1 MASLSIR
8 VVTRSER
15 VLESAPAALGATIAS
30 SASLL
35 YRGAIMLR
43 IANVTI
49 PRARLVSTSQRA
61 RFRNAAKTVDISISS
76 DAAWDEDG
84 ILVCSKRNP

>member
-8 VVTRSER
+8 VVTRSGRDPEN
-15 VLESAPAALGATIAS
+15 APAAFGATIAS

-35 YRGAIMLR
+35 YLGAIRLR
-43 IANVTI
+43 MANVTI
-49 PRARLVSTSQRA
+49 PSARLVSTSQRA
-61 RFRNAAKTVDISISS
+61 RFRNAAKTVDISIAS
-76 DAAWDEDG
+76 DGTWDEDG